1 MATLGFP
8 LRFDNEKQKSDIVCV
23 AKKNKRSL
31 NAELLHMIN
40 IKILESKTIGT
51 SSKNKK

>member
-8 LRFDNEKQKSDIVCV
+8 LRFDNEKQKTDIMGI

-31 NAELLHMIN
+31 NAEILHMVN
-40 IKILESKTIGT
+40 MKILESKTIGT
-51 SSKNKK
+51 SSKIKK